1 MSQSP
6 SVSVERDIAAPASRV
21 WSLIT
26 NIDAWPSTIQGIV
39 SVERLDGG
47 SGFGEGT
54 RWRESRRIL
63 GKVGTEERLVTA
75 IDPGRSF
82 TAETENRG
90 TYYVTTYAVTPAGPG
105 SRLTIDFTTFP
116 AKPPGFFGRMV
127 AGLGLRSVRNSL
139 ELDLVALAMAAER
152 GTGRVSP

>member
-1 MSQSP
+1 MAQSP
-6 SVSVERDIAAPASRV
+6 SVSVEREIAAPANRV

-26 NIDAWPSTIQGIV
+26 NIDAWPTTLHGIV

-47 SGFGEGT
+47 NDFREGT

-90 TYYVTTYAVTPAGPG
+90 TYYVTTYTVTPAGPD
-105 SRLTIDFTTFP
+105 SRLTIDFTSFP
-116 AKPPGFFGRMV
+116 AKPPGLFGRMA

-139 ELDLVALAMAAER
+139 ELELVAFAMAAER
-152 GTGRVSP
+152 GTGRASP